1 MIWKIKLWKLK
12 FEIWSLWFERLNFEN
27 WSLKFKIYDLKIK
40 DYEKRDLE
48 DGDTGDCID
57 TDGCTDSNGNGE
69 LHARAV
75 STLVNS
81 E

>member
-1 MIWKIKLWKLK
+1 MR
-12 FEIWSLWFERLNFEN
+12 SEN
-27 WSLKFKIYDLKIK
+27 
-40 DYEKRDLE
+40 YEKGDLE

-57 TDGCTDSNGNGE
+57 SDGCTDSNGNGK
-69 LHARAV
+69 LYARAV

>member
-1 MIWKIKLWKLK
+1 
-12 FEIWSLWFERLNFEN
+12 
-27 WSLKFKIYDLKIK
+27 
-40 DYEKRDLE
+40 LE

-57 TDGCTDSNGNGE
+57 SDCDADGNGNSK
-69 LHARAV
+69 LYARAM

>member
-1 MIWKIKLWKLK
+1 M
-12 FEIWSLWFERLNFEN
+12 
-27 WSLKFKIYDLKIK
+27 
-40 DYEKRDLE
+40 E

-57 TDGCTDSNGNGE
+57 SDCDADSNGNGK

>member
-1 MIWKIKLWKLK
+1 M
-12 FEIWSLWFERLNFEN
+12 
-27 WSLKFKIYDLKIK
+27 
-40 DYEKRDLE
+40 E
-48 DGDTGDCID
+48 DCDTGHREH
-57 TDGCTDSNGNGE
+57 TDSCADSDGNDE